1 MVTIRPATPDDFTA
15 VAELTTAAYVTA
27 GHVSTQDPYA
37 QVLVDMTSRQHG
49 LYVADVDGHIAG
61 AINIVPPGSQHA
73 QVAYDNEG
81 EFRML
86 AVAPQYQ
93 GRGIGRALVQF
104 ALDMAQRQALQR
116 VAITT
121 MGSMTSAQAMYE
133 AMGFHRAPERDW
145 NLYTAGYAEDSEG
158 LETFMVYVHPLNSTT
173 SSKGDSWLTR

>member
-1 MVTIRPATPDDFTA
+1 MVTIRPATPDDYPA
-15 VAELTTAAYVTA
+15 IGELTTAAYVTA
-27 GHVSTQDPYA
+27 GHVAPDDIYA
-37 QVLVDMTSRQHG
+37 QILVDMAARQRD
-49 LYVADVDGHIAG
+49 LYVAEVDGHVAG
-61 AINIVPPGSQHA
+61 AVNIVTPGSEHC

-104 ALDMAQRQALQR
+104 VLDQAQAQGLQR

-121 MGSMTSAQAMYE
+121 MTTMTSAQAMYE

-145 NLYTAGYAEDSEG
+145 NLYTAGYTDDPEG
-158 LETFMVYVHPLNSTT
+158 LETFLVYIYPLNSTT
-173 SSKGDSWLTR
+173 SNKGDSWLTT

>member
-1 MVTIRPATPDDFTA
+1 MVTIRPATPHDFAA
-15 VAELTTAAYVTA
+15 VRELTTAAYVTA
-27 GHVSTQDPYA
+27 GHIDPESSYA
-37 QVLVDMTSRQHG
+37 QILVDMVVRQDG
-49 LYVADVDGHIAG
+49 LYVAEVDGHVAG
-61 AINIVPPGSQHA
+61 AVNIVPPGSQKS

-86 AVAPQYQ
+86 AVAPYYQ

-104 ALDMAQRQALQR
+104 ALDLAQTQGLDQ

-121 MGSMTSAQAMYE
+121 MASMTSAQAMYE

-145 NLYTAGYAEDSEG
+145 NLYTAGLTEDPEG